1 MELNKNLS
9 LLNNKLLLL
18 LLSVTTLFFTVAGYY
33 WGERLM
39 LLEAQNDARSSAI
52 SSGDFVVSEIA
63 RFELLPNMA
72 QMCDCLKD
80 LLNQPDD
87 ENLKDKVNRNL
98 EKIATMSEAQVVY
111 LMSTDGKTLASS
123 NWKSKKSFVGK
134 NYGIRPYFKDAMNL
148 QKGRYVALGLTSN
161 KLGYYLANSV
171 LEEEDVRGALV
182 VKIGIDELREKIA
195 TQFEKRDE
203 DILIAEKHDVV
214 FLSTEPAWLFK
225 ALSPLSTQELENIA
239 KHKTFAGRQVVPL
252 QLDNNKYLSKSASL
266 LSHAGVHQYLM
277 YRNDLHTL
285 QLSVNAVVPLYKYF
299 GIRRL
304 SLFSGLI
311 LGLLISS
318 LISLFFIRERYQ
330 KKILENAI
338 KDPLT
343 GLYTRLYLQEAGPKL
358 FSLHQR
364 DPSLEI
370 AVVLLDLDHFKKVND
385 TFGHATG
392 DKVLAMTGELINEV
406 IRSGD
411 IAVRYGG
418 EEVLLILPCID
429 ADVVERL
436 LERIRVN
443 TSKLKVECDEQEVG
457 VTISGG
463 VVLAAENESMIEAI
477 NRADEKLYKAKH
489 AGRDQIIF

>member
-1 MELNKNLS
+1 
-9 LLNNKLLLL
+9 
-18 LLSVTTLFFTVAGYY
+18 
-33 WGERLM
+33 
-39 LLEAQNDARSSAI
+39 
-52 SSGDFVVSEIA
+52 
-63 RFELLPNMA
+63 
-72 QMCDCLKD
+72 
-80 LLNQPDD
+80 
-87 ENLKDKVNRNL
+87 
-98 EKIATMSEAQVVY
+98 
-111 LMSTDGKTLASS
+111 
-123 NWKSKKSFVGK
+123 
-134 NYGIRPYFKDAMNL
+134 
-148 QKGRYVALGLTSN
+148 
-161 KLGYYLANSV
+161 
-171 LEEEDVRGALV
+171 
-182 VKIGIDELREKIA
+182 
-195 TQFEKRDE
+195 
-203 DILIAEKHDVV
+203 
-214 FLSTEPAWLFK
+214 
-225 ALSPLSTQELENIA
+225 
-239 KHKTFAGRQVVPL
+239 VPL